1 MTADKTSQTPGRGA
15 EQYLYKDLTYVIR
28 GAFFEVYNTLG
39 PGFKED
45 VYHHALAAEFALR
58 EIPFSSKVRLSI
70 NRLGFLVNFGGDR
83 LDIRRRVFDTARI
96 SGHLRSNQRS
106 SASSCIAER
115 RH

>member
-70 NRLGFLVNFGGDR
+70 NYKDK
-83 LDIRRRVFDTARI
+83 RVGVYEPDFVI
-96 SGHLRSNQRS
+96 GVS
-106 SASSCIAER
+106 SEFWG
-115 RH
+115 